1 MNKTNYTDTLRTL
14 TDVSSFTEILND
26 AFHKN
31 ENGRYY
37 RVYDYYVNSDYE
49 YRDKQILFFA
59 DSVNHSGEREKNFRL
74 RKKHGGFRHITSPKR
89 RMRELLMSLNDIL
102 TSLYEPTPWAYGF
115 VPKRSVVDNARL
127 HVGKKFVLNIDL
139 HDFFPSITF
148 EQVKRCLMDEPYRF
162 SEYAAELT
170 ANLCVVCRD
179 GRKCLA
185 QGFPTSPI
193 LSNMVCVEM
202 DRRLAELAEQSG
214 VVYSRYADDMT
225 FSSNEPV
232 LYAPDGDFFCHVKAI
247 VENNGFT
254 LNEKK
259 TRFQR
264 RGQQRQEVTGLN
276 VTDKVNTTRGYM
288 REIRSQLYIWERYGY
303 AELCRAAYPHYK
315 AKNGKTKAHRRH
327 VNMAHVLRGKI
338 DYLGMVRGKND
349 AFYQK
354 CVSRLNEL
362 VAKNGKEIWRVEKKA
377 YEDACERED
386 KYINRTFG
394 YDRKAK
400 YDGLRREE
408 HVKTNMWMRVLKFIV
423 YAVVYIIAMGIL
435 GLITK

>member
-1 MNKTNYTDTLRTL
+1 MKMEAPNYIATLRTL
-14 TDVSSFTEILND
+14 TDVTPFTKILNN

-31 ENGRYY
+31 ENGRLFHYY
-37 RVYDYYVNSDYE
+37 DGYSNSAYE

-59 DSVNHSGEREKNFRL
+59 DSATNRFQRENDFSI
-74 RKKHGGFRHITSPKR
+74 RKKHGGLRQITAPRR

-102 TSLYEPTPWAYGF
+102 TSIYEPTPWAYGF
-115 VPKRSVVDNARL
+115 VTKRSVVDNARL
-127 HVGKKFVLNIDL
+127 HVGRKFVLNIDL

-148 EQVKRCLMDEPYRF
+148 YQVKHCLMGEPYSF

-179 GRKCLA
+179 GRKHLA

-193 LSNMVCVEM
+193 LSNMVCAEM
-202 DRRLAELAEQSG
+202 DRQLAELSERSG

-225 FSSNEPV
+225 FSSDEPV
-232 LYAPDGDFFCHVKAI
+232 LHAPDGEFFRQVKQI
-247 VENNGFT
+247 VESHGFA
-254 LNEKK
+254 LNDKK
-259 TRFQR
+259 TRLQH

-315 AKNGKTKAHRRH
+315 TKNGKTKGHCRH

-338 DYLGMVRGKND
+338 DYLGMVRGKDD

-354 CVSRLNEL
+354 CASRLAEL
-362 VAKNGKEIWRVEKKA
+362 MEKNIKEIKRVENKA
-377 YEDACERED
+377 YADARARAD
-386 KYINRTFG
+386 RYINSCNENVYENYLEERKKSRT
-394 YDRKAK
+394 
-400 YDGLRREE
+400 
-408 HVKTNMWMRVLKFIV
+408 WMTLALVLLFV
-423 YAVVYIIAMGIL
+423 LLWIL
-435 GLITK
+435 IRFLCN

>member
-1 MNKTNYTDTLRTL
+1 MNKTSYTDTLRTL
-14 TDVSSFTEILND
+14 TDVSQFTEILND

-31 ENGRYY
+31 DNGRFY

-49 YRDKQILFFA
+49 YRDRQILFFA
-59 DSVNHSGEREKNFRL
+59 DSVSHSEEREKNFRL
-74 RKKHGGFRHITSPKR
+74 RKKHGGFRQITSPRR

-115 VPKRSVVDNARL
+115 VPRRSVVDNARL

-170 ANLCVVCRD
+170 ANLCVVYRD

-202 DRRLAELAEQSG
+202 DRQLAELAERSR
-214 VVYSRYADDMT
+214 VV
-225 FSSNEPV
+225 
-232 LYAPDGDFFCHVKAI
+232 
-247 VENNGFT
+247 
-254 LNEKK
+254 
-259 TRFQR
+259 
-264 RGQQRQEVTGLN
+264 GLN
-276 VTDKVNTTRGYM
+276 VTDKVNITRGYM

-338 DYLGMVRGKND
+338 DYLGMVRGKDD
-349 AFYQK
+349 AFY
-354 CVSRLNEL
+354 
-362 VAKNGKEIWRVEKKA
+362 
-377 YEDACERED
+377 
-386 KYINRTFG
+386 
-394 YDRKAK
+394 
-400 YDGLRREE
+400 
-408 HVKTNMWMRVLKFIV
+408 
-423 YAVVYIIAMGIL
+423 
-435 GLITK
+435 